1 MAIQEK
7 VTDYSV
13 VTLRNDIVAYRRV
26 IRLTTETGHR
36 AFLAFPEHPP
46 ADWLSLSAATS
57 NVFLERDEF
66 DRVYHLL
73 QSEAPVFYTA
83 INVIGIRAFN
93 LSTSQELPGEGN
105 ADDDALSELAA
116 EARGAALPMS

>member
-7 VTDYSV
+7 VTDYAV

-46 ADWLSLSAATS
+46 ADWLTFAVGTS

-83 INVIGIRAFN
+83 INLIGISAFN
-93 LSTSQELPGEGN
+93 LSTTQELPGEGA

-116 EARGAALPMS
+116 RARTVTPAA